1 MLSNGEDFSKENVVD
16 LIKNL
21 EVKMDK
27 FSSIL
32 EKFGLDLITKIGQ
45 QNTSFRIL
53 SDKIDELNKATI
65 QIKGLTPKLTNI
77 IENQKYLESEL
88 DLMKSLVQ
96 KLNTSIPREEVE
108 IECVQK
114 DKIAIDKKESIKKK
128 LTTIKINLENL
139 IAPENVVNVLESIKE
154 EIFELK
160 GGSKILYDISQTI
173 NKLNE
178 SKTLTSELKDT
189 IKDKIS
195 FWINKL

>member
-77 IENQKYLESEL
+77 IENQ
-88 DLMKSLVQ
+88 
-96 KLNTSIPREEVE
+96 SI
-108 IECVQK
+108 
-114 DKIAIDKKESIKKK
+114 
-128 LTTIKINLENL
+128 
-139 IAPENVVNVLESIKE
+139 
-154 EIFELK
+154 
-160 GGSKILYDISQTI
+160 
-173 NKLNE
+173 
-178 SKTLTSELKDT
+178 
-189 IKDKIS
+189 
-195 FWINKL
+195 

>member
-128 LTTIKINLENL
+128 LTTIKIDLENL